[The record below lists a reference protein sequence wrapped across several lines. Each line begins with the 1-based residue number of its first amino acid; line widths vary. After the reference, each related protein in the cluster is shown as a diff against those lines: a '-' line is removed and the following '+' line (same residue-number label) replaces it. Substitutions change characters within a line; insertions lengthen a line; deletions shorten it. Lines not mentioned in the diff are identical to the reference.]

1 MRGNKGWG
9 WVMAAAKPKPVDV
22 RSVEDKLMDGHYDR
36 VLADFEAQLEE
47 AAATLRRAYE
57 AMKAENTLR
66 S

>member
-1 MRGNKGWG
+1 
-9 WVMAAAKPKPVDV
+9 MAATKTKPAADETLT
-22 RSVEDKLMDGHYDR
+22 RLADGHYDR
-36 VLADFEAQLEE
+36 VLAEFEARIEE

>member
-1 MRGNKGWG
+1 
-9 WVMAAAKPKPVDV
+9 MAATKPKPVDGA
-22 RSVEDKLMDGHYDR
+22 SVEEKLENGHYDR
-36 VLADFEAQLEE
+36 LLADFEAQIDE

>member
-1 MRGNKGWG
+1 MTGNKGWG
-9 WVMAAAKPKPVDV
+9 WVMAAAKRKPVDV
-22 RSVEDKLMDGHYDR
+22 QSVEAKLVNGHYDR
-36 VLADFEAQLEE
+36 MLADFETQIEE